1 MAVATAATAAATS
14 DGGTRLVTML
24 PELPA
29 PLPRV
34 VAAPMAGGPSTPE
47 LVNAVGFGFLAW
59 GTCSLDQA
67 AEELERVE
75 EPFGINLF
83 HAQRENRDE
92 RENEFGFEEKL
103 ALAIRD
109 RRASIA
115 SCTYGCFSRNEIR
128 RLHDAGIQAWVTVTN
143 EMDALKAVEAGA
155 DGLIIQGSED
165 QPVEAILTNL
175 FARVNLPMM
184 AAGDARSPEDV
195 NRLLGFGASSVACGS
210 AFLLA
215 DEAGRSDV
223 NRLGENPEALRTG
236 PAADIEAYLLG
247 ESPEG

>member
-1 MAVATAATAAATS
+1 
-14 DGGTRLVTML
+14 ML

-34 VAAPMAGGPSTPE
+34 VAAPMAGGSTTPE

-83 HAQRENRDE
+83 YPQRENPDE
-92 RENEFGFEEKL
+92 HDFEDKL
-103 ALAIRD
+103 ALAISD
-109 RRASIA
+109 RRASIV
-115 SCTYGCFSRNEIR
+115 SCSFGCFTRDEIR

-143 EMDALKAVEAGA
+143 EIDALKAVEAGA

-184 AAGDARSPEDV
+184 AAGDPRSPEEV

-215 DEAGRSDV
+215 DEAGPSDP
-223 NRLGENPEALRTG
+223 NRLGEDSGALKQG
-236 PAADIEAYLLG
+236 SAADIEAYLLG